1 MYANIDN
8 PPATNIQ
15 MASPCIDT
23 ERHIRDVSFL
33 TGMLRLMARAREKIK
48 YCKRQF
54 DEYTPESSPFV
65 SRDEWIAEFR
75 KWGYINYRLE
85 RYYLKKVCE
94 LNSVTYKAITRE

>member
-8 PPATNIQ
+8 PPGTIIQ
-15 MASPCIDT
+15 TASPRIDP

-33 TGMLRLMARAREKIK
+33 TGMLGLMARAREKIK

-54 DEYTPESSPFV
+54 DEYSPESSPFV
-65 SRDEWIAEFR
+65 SRDEWMAEFR
-75 KWGYINYRLE
+75 KWCYINYRLE

-94 LNSVTYKAITRE
+94 LNSVTYKAVTE